1 MWSIAYH
8 MAASRLATQPARS
21 ADAGKRSSLLRRSVV
36 LCGALVIL
44 IGALAVVA
52 RAFPAAS
59 PIERSAALAFA
70 FSGLALVGIVIQR
83 PPFIY
88 VGAVI
93 PAMLA
98 ALSLIEPSFNTT
110 LRAGAGWM
118 SPAAALSFIALAT
131 VFVLARVAP
140 LRMRSTILGS
150 CGVLFAAAAAASG
163 VRLLWGSGETF
174 ALGTPDLTALL
185 TAGVLLLLGL
195 GAAGAALDWSLTEL
209 RQPTWAPIGACI
221 FLATVRIALLQEFSP
236 RTETGASLTLA
247 WLGAL
252 SGAAAFGVFV
262 HLGLKAQLQ
271 GALLRTAN
279 RRLQEEMIERRKA
292 EQATYRANEQL
303 EERVEE
309 RTAELES
316 ANQELRGE
324 IAQRERVQE
333 DLRRQKEILESI
345 FDHIPVML
353 NFVDRNGR
361 IKLVNR
367 EWERTLGWSLEEI
380 ERQNIDI
387 VLENYPDPE
396 YRAMVRDFVANTNA
410 EWADFKTTVRDGR
423 VIDTSWAMLHLSD
436 GTGIGI
442 GQDITKRKRAEE
454 ALRESEELFREL
466 TENIRDLFWIRSP
479 DFKRVLYLSP
489 AYRSFSGR
497 SPEERYAD
505 YGYESFLDQIDP
517 EDREKVAAI
526 MGREAAEYDVEFRIR
541 RADGTVHWVRDRGFP
556 IRDQSGRIYRIA
568 GVASDITERKLAEGA
583 LRESEE
589 RFRQLTENIHEV
601 FWLRSPDLQQL
612 LYVSPMYQKVR
623 GKTSEAIYA
632 AGLYLEGVH
641 PEDRSRVQEAMQ
653 SLQGQE
659 FEIEYRIVTKDG
671 AIRWLRD
678 RGFPIRNQWGQIYR
692 MGGVAEDITD
702 RKEADD
708 RLQAS
713 SDQLR
718 ALSASLQSAR
728 EKEATRIA
736 RQIHDEVGGILTG
749 LRWELEAFEKTIHE
763 PADPARLKAM
773 QDKLASMLGL
783 TDTTINVVRRIASEL
798 RPSILDD
805 LGLMEAIEWQAE
817 QFQAR
822 TGIECRCDCALQ
834 SIPLGDFESTA
845 VFRVVQEAL
854 TNIIRH
860 AQATQV
866 GICLRIEE
874 SSLILMVTDNGRGIT
889 QEERLNRSS
898 LGLLGMQ
905 ERAHLIGAH
914 LEIAGQKGA
923 GTTLRLCVPLALE
936 EAGVAI

>member
-1 MWSIAYH
+1 M
-8 MAASRLATQPARS
+8 
-21 ADAGKRSSLLRRSVV
+21 SLLRRSAL

-44 IGALAVVA
+44 IGALALVA
-52 RAFPAAS
+52 RAVPAA
-59 PIERSAALAFA
+59 PRIERSAALAFA
-70 FSGLALVGIVIQR
+70 FSGLALVGIVMQK

-98 ALSLIEPSFNTT
+98 ALSLEP
-110 LRAGAGWM
+110 LGGWM
-118 SPAAALSFIALAT
+118 SSAAALSFLAFAT
-131 VFVLARVAP
+131 VFLLAQVAP
-140 LRMRSTILGS
+140 LRVRSTILGS
-150 CGVLFAAAAAASG
+150 GGILFAAAAAASG
-163 VRLLWGSGETF
+163 VRILWGSGETF
-174 ALGTPDLTALL
+174 ALGTPDRTALL
-185 TAGVLLLLGL
+185 TAGGLLLLGL
-195 GAAGAALDWSLTEL
+195 GGAGAALDCSLSEL
-209 RQPTWAPIGACI
+209 QQPIWAPIGACI
-221 FLATVRIALLQEFSP
+221 FLAAVRIALLQAFSP
-236 RTETGASLTLA
+236 RTETGASLTFA

-252 SGAAAFGVFV
+252 SGAVIFGVLV
-262 HLGLKAQLQ
+262 HLGLKAHLQ

-279 RRLQEEMIERRKA
+279 RRLQEEMLERGKA

-309 RTAELES
+309 RTAALES
-316 ANQELRGE
+316 ANQELRKE

-345 FDHIPVML
+345 FDHIPVMI
-353 NFVDRNGR
+353 NFVDRDGR

-380 ERQNIDI
+380 ERQNVDI
-387 VLENYPDPE
+387 VSENYPDPE
-396 YRAMVRDFVANTNA
+396 YREKVRDFVANTNA

-423 VIDTSWAMLHLSD
+423 MIDTSWAMLHLSD

-466 TENIRDLFWIRSP
+466 TENIRDLFWIKSP

-489 AYRSFSGR
+489 AYRSFSGH

-601 FWLRSPDLQQL
+601 FWLRSPDHQQL
-612 LYVSPMYQKVR
+612 LYVSPMYEKVF
-623 GKTSEAIYA
+623 GKTFEAICA
-632 AGLYLEGVH
+632 AGLDLEGVH
-641 PEDRSRVQEAMQ
+641 PEDRSRVLEAMQ
-653 SLQGQE
+653 SAQGQA

-671 AIRWLRD
+671 AVRWLRD

-702 RKEADD
+702 RKEAGD
-708 RLQAS
+708 RLKAS

-736 RQIHDEVGGILTG
+736 RQVHDELGGISHRLAVGVGSIRKNHSRAGSGAPESDAGQT
-749 LRWELEAFEKTIHE
+749 RQH
-763 PADPARLKAM
+763 ARPHGHHH
-773 QDKLASMLGL
+773 QRGASHSL
-783 TDTTINVVRRIASEL
+783 RIAPQYSGRSGFDGSHRMAGGAVSSEDRNRMSL
-798 RPSILDD
+798 RLRFAEYPAGRFRIHGRVPRSPGGLD
-805 LGLMEAIEWQAE
+805 EYHSS
-817 QFQAR
+817 R
-822 TGIECRCDCALQ
+822 TGD
-834 SIPLGDFESTA
+834 SSGDLPE
-845 VFRVVQEAL
+845 
-854 TNIIRH
+854 N
-860 AQATQV
+860 
-866 GICLRIEE
+866 
-874 SSLILMVTDNGRGIT
+874 
-889 QEERLNRSS
+889 
-898 LGLLGMQ
+898 
-905 ERAHLIGAH
+905 
-914 LEIAGQKGA
+914 
-923 GTTLRLCVPLALE
+923 
-936 EAGVAI
+936 

>member
-21 ADAGKRSSLLRRSVV
+21 ADGGKRSSLLRRSVV

-44 IGALAVVA
+44 IGAMALVA
-52 RAFPAAS
+52 RAVPNVP
-59 PIERSAALAFA
+59 PIERSVALASA
-70 FSGLALVGIVIQR
+70 FSGLALLGIVMQR
-83 PPFIY
+83 PRYIY
-88 VGAVI
+88 VGAAIPVI
-93 PAMLA
+93 LSAWSLFEPLPA
-98 ALSLIEPSFNTT
+98 
-110 LRAGAGWM
+110 GM

-131 VFVLARVAP
+131 VFVLAQVAP
-140 LRMRSTILGS
+140 LRTRSTILG
-150 CGVLFAAAAAASG
+150 CGGVLIAAAAAASG

-174 ALGTPDLTALL
+174 ALGTPDRTALL

-209 RQPTWAPIGACI
+209 QQPIWAPIGACI
-221 FLATVRIALLQEFSP
+221 FLAAVRIALLQAFSP
-236 RTETGASLTLA
+236 RTETGTSLTLA

-271 GALLRTAN
+271 GALLRTSN
-279 RRLQEEMIERRKA
+279 RRLQEEMIERGKA

-316 ANQELRGE
+316 ANQELRRQ

-333 DLRRQKEILESI
+333 DLRRQKEIFESI

-353 NFVDRNGR
+353 NFVDRNGQ
-361 IKLVNR
+361 IKLANR

-387 VLENYPDPE
+387 LSENYPDPE
-396 YRAMVRDFVANTNA
+396 YRAMVHDFVANTNA
-410 EWADFKTTVRDGR
+410 EWVDLKTTVRDGR

-442 GQDITKRKRAEE
+442 GQDISKRKRAEE

-466 TENIRDLFWIRSP
+466 TENIRDLFWIKSP

-489 AYRSFSGR
+489 AYRGFSGH
-497 SPEERYAD
+497 SPEERYAE
-505 YGYESFLDQIDP
+505 YGYESFLDKIDP
-517 EDREKVAAI
+517 EDRGKVAAI

-541 RADGTVHWVRDRGFP
+541 RADGTVRWVRDRGFP

-568 GVASDITERKLAEGA
+568 GIANDITERKLAEGA

-601 FWLRSPDLQQL
+601 FWLRSPDLQHL
-612 LYVSPMYQKVR
+612 LYVSPMYEKVC

-632 AGLYLEGVH
+632 AGLDLEGVH
-641 PEDRSRVQEAMQ
+641 PEDRSRVLETMQ
-653 SLQGQE
+653 SHQGQE

-671 AIRWLRD
+671 AVRWLRD
-678 RGFPIRNQWGQIYR
+678 RGFPIRNQQGQIYR

-702 RKEADD
+702 RKEAGD
-708 RLQAS
+708 RLKAS

-749 LRWELEAFEKTIHE
+749 LRWELEAFEKTIQE
-763 PADPARLKAM
+763 PADPARLKAV
-773 QDKLASMLGL
+773 QDKLAGMLGL

-834 SIPLGDFESTA
+834 SIPLGDLESTA

-889 QEERLNRSS
+889 QDERLSRGS

-914 LEIAGQKGA
+914 MEIAGRKGA